1 MNVKLFSIIR
11 FILLLFIVLV
21 WNCKEGSCREINTIR
36 SILSEKEYDQLFPL
50 RDRFYSY
57 NAFLGAVK
65 QMSAIKI
72 TIERQGQWIY
82 RITRHDSNKGTSVV
96 LREDADWDQPWAK
109 KFHKSIKIVDY
120 AKLCTNNSDEVNKR
134 ELAALFA
141 HLSHET
147 RKGENGNF
155 KDGLML
161 TKELDTTASY
171 VTINTIYPAIKG
183 RKYYGRGPLQLSFNT
198 NYGLASSCIFG
209 DKNILLQDPD
219 LITRDAVVA
228 FETAI
233 FFWMTPQGSKPSCH
247 EVIANGWN
255 PDEQDKAHNYS
266 SGFGLTINIING
278 GLECNRGLEQ
288 KEMKDRVAFY
298 KYYLSFFKIKDNNEK
313 STCEKMIPYP
323 G

>member
-1 MNVKLFSIIR
+1 MNVKSFSIIR
-11 FILLLFIVLV
+11 FILLMVIVLV
-21 WNCKEGSCREINTIR
+21 WSCKEGSGRQINPIR
-36 SILSEKEYDQLFPL
+36 SILSEKEYNLLFPL

-57 NAFLGAVK
+57 NALLGAVK

-72 TIERQGQWIY
+72 TIEREGEWIY
-82 RITRHDSNKGTSVV
+82 KITRYDSNKGTSTV
-96 LREDADWDQPWAK
+96 LRQDADWDQPWAK
-109 KFHKSIKIVDY
+109 KFHKSMNVVNY
-120 AKLCTNNSDEVNKR
+120 AKFCANNNADVNKK

-147 RKGENGNF
+147 RNGENNNF

-161 TKELDTTASY
+161 TKELDTNASY
-171 VTINTIYPAIKG
+171 VTINTVYPAIKSK
-183 RKYYGRGPLQLSFNT
+183 KYYGRGPLQLSFNT

-209 DKNILLQDPD
+209 DKNILLRDPD
-219 LITRDAVVA
+219 LITTDAVVA

-247 EVIANGWN
+247 EVIANDWSPN
-255 PDEQDKAHNYS
+255 EQDKAHNYS

-288 KEMKDRVAFY
+288 KEMQNRVAFY
-298 KYYLSFFKIKDNNEK
+298 KYYLHFFKIKDNNEK
-313 STCEKMIPYP
+313 CTCEKMIPYP